1 MDLWIII
8 KERYVFTSIF
18 IIILLL
24 SFFFLVSIWKN
35 RFNIPKTLTLLTII
49 FCVFLIILS
58 LFLLIFIISFG
69 YNS

>member
-8 KERYVFTSIF
+8 KERYIFISIF

>member
-8 KERYVFTSIF
+8 KERYVFISIF

-35 RFNIPKTLTLLTII
+35 RFNIPKTLTSLTII

>member
-8 KERYVFTSIF
+8 KERYVFISIF